1 MKSTLIQVPQKENYS
16 FRVTLESAPYFFNPY
31 HHHDELE
38 LTFVLK
44 SKGQRFVG
52 ESVERF
58 EPGDMVLVGA
68 NVPHCWK
75 NDEEHFLPNSK
86 LRAEAIV
93 VQFKADFAGEAF
105 FALPELKSVKTLIEN
120 AKMGIKFSTK
130 NNKSVQKKLN
140 KLLKSDQEDRIILLI
155 SILKDL
161 VEIEEKVFLS
171 RLFNLN
177 QVNYKNLDRLNRI
190 FKYTLENINE
200 NVSLSEV
207 SSLIGICPH
216 AFCRYFKLH
225 TRKTYKEFV
234 NEIRISNVCRM
245 LRETELSVNEIAYS
259 NGFSSLSHFTR
270 TFKRYNQYTPSEY
283 RKKY

>member
-1 MKSTLIQVPQKENYS
+1 MKSTLIQVPKKENYS
-16 FRVTLESAPYFFNPY
+16 FRVTLESAPYFFNPF

-38 LTFVLK
+38 LTFILK

-58 EPGDMVLVGA
+58 EPGDLVLVGA

-75 NDEEHFLPNSK
+75 NDEEYYLPESK

-93 VQFKADFAGEAF
+93 VQFKDNFAGDSF
-105 FALPELKSVKTLIEN
+105 FMLPELKNIRTLIEN
-120 AKMGIKFSTK
+120 AKMGIKYSIK
-130 NNKSVQKKLN
+130 SNKSIQKKLN
-140 KLLKSDQEDRIILLI
+140 KLINVDREDRVILLI
-155 SILKDL
+155 TILKDL
-161 VEIEEKVFLS
+161 TEIEEKTFLS
-171 RLFNLN
+171 RAFNHN
-177 QVNYKNLDRLNRI
+177 HVNYENLDRLNRI
-190 FKYTLENINE
+190 FKFTLENVKE

-207 SSLIGICPH
+207 SSLIGLSPH

-234 NEIRISNVCRM
+234 NEIRISNVCRL

-259 NGFSSLSHFTR
+259 NGFSSLSHFIR
-270 TFKRYNQYTPSEY
+270 TFKRHTRFTPSEY
-283 RKKY
+283 RKLN